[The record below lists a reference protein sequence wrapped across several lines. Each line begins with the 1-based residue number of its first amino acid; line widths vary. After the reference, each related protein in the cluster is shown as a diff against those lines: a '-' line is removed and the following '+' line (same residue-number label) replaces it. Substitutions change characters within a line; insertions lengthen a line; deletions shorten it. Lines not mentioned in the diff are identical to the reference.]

1 VLSTAIFL
9 HLFSSAQFFLCKS
22 HQWLLLFWVYR
33 EDAERLATNLRKL
46 RLIDLLE
53 RVEVGEIPFTVQNG
67 RPSKTFKIRLK
78 FYPPQRYPPHLNLTL
93 SEIEDV
99 VRDQFIPRLMKTI
112 KKSFQSRSGKRKEDI
127 IQVLQSSQTGE
138 SSRAETGNLVRLLPY
153 EYHTNHYV
161 LLSHVVVFDVHGKN
175 SDCF

>member
-1 VLSTAIFL
+1 MD
-9 HLFSSAQFFLCKS
+9 
-22 HQWLLLFWVYR
+22 R

-78 FYPPQRYPPHLNLTL
+78 FYPPQRYPPHLNLKL

-127 IQVLQSSQTGE
+127 IQVVQSSQTGE
-138 SSRAETGNLVRLLPY
+138 SSTAETGNLARLLPYVLLIPY

-161 LLSHVVVFDVHGKN
+161 LLLSHVVFDVHGKN
-175 SDCF
+175 SDYF

>member
-1 VLSTAIFL
+1 MD
-9 HLFSSAQFFLCKS
+9 
-22 HQWLLLFWVYR
+22 R

-78 FYPPQRYPPHLNLTL
+78 FYPPQRYPPHLNLKL

-127 IQVLQSSQTGE
+127 IQVLQPSQTGE
-138 SSRAETGNLVRLLPY
+138 SSRAETGNLARLLPY

-161 LLSHVVVFDVHGKN
+161 FVLTHVVVFDVHGEY
-175 SDCF
+175 SHYF

>member
-1 VLSTAIFL
+1 M
-9 HLFSSAQFFLCKS
+9 
-22 HQWLLLFWVYR
+22 LLFWVDR

-78 FYPPQRYPPHLNLTL
+78 FYPPQRYPPHLNLKL

-153 EYHTNHYV
+153 EYHTNHCV
-161 LLSHVVVFDVHGKN
+161 LLLSHVVVFD
-175 SDCF
+175 DYF